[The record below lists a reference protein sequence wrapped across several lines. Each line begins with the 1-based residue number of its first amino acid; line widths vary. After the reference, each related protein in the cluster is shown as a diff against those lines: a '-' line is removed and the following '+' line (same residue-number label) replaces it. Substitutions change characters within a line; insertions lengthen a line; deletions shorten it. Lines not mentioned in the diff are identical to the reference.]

1 MPVMDG
7 ANPPSPP
14 ELRAPAC
21 ALSLTQAEADLALQR
36 IAGGMKG
43 TQFERAWPS
52 CLPGMVALKIKK
64 SGETAYTDK
73 YGRYLVFGLV
83 FDTTTGTA
91 LDRQMD
97 GLKE

>member
-1 MPVMDG
+1 MAAMDG
-7 ANPPSPP
+7 ANPPAAPALS
-14 ELRAPAC
+14 APAC
-21 ALSLTQAEADLALQR
+21 ALSLTQADADLALKR
-36 IAGGMKG
+36 ISGGMKG
-43 TQFERAWPS
+43 TRFERAWPS
-52 CLPGMVALKIKK
+52 CLPGMVALKLN

-73 YGRYLVFGLV
+73 YGRDLVIGLV

>member
-1 MPVMDG
+1 MDG
-7 ANPPSPP
+7 APPSPP
-14 ELRAPAC
+14 VVKAPAC

-36 IAGGMKG
+36 ISGGMTG
-43 TQFERAWPS
+43 THFERAWPS
-52 CLPGMVALKIKK
+52 CLPGMVALKIKN
-64 SGETAYTDK
+64 GETAYTDK
-73 YGRYLVFGLV
+73 FGRYLVFGLI